1 MSRIKLFIILL
12 ILFPLLRISGQEKIR
27 REKDFRPPSV
37 PLVTHD
43 PYFSIW
49 SPADRLTDSETVHW
63 TGARQPLHC
72 LIRIDGKSWRVM
84 ENDPSRLEPMKQT
97 DLTVFPTRTIY
108 KFANSRVQLTLT
120 FLTPALPNDPDVL
133 SRPVTYLSFKV
144 KSLDGNPHD
153 VQLYFDAGSELV
165 VNNNQQTIQWE
176 QYKVGGLEIAKTGAT
191 EQDYLSQPGDNV
203 RIDWGYAYLA
213 VPGNQK
219 ATISVGKGDAL
230 RNHFIEKGILPQT
243 MIWEKPVKVSDGF
256 ISWAAMW
263 NAGKIDTTSVT
274 HWAMLGYD
282 DIYSIRYFDDD
293 LQAWWKRNGLTMND
307 LLQNAARDFQKLNK
321 ECKQFDKELL
331 TDLEQVGGKK
341 YAQMCA
347 LVYRQSLAAHKL
359 VADKNGMPLFFSKEN
374 FSNGC
379 IGTVDVIYPFSP
391 FSLLFSPMLTKAM
404 LQPLLDYSAS
414 PRWKFPFAP
423 HDMGTYPYATGQVYG
438 GGEDNEENQMPVEE
452 TGNMIIMLAALA
464 QAEGNADFANRHWPV
479 LEKWAQYLP
488 SKGFDPENQLCT
500 DDFAGHLAHNINL
513 SAKAIV
519 AIASY
524 SRLCEMTGRKA
535 DAINYRLKAE
545 NMVKE
550 WVKLSAEDNHTR
562 LAFDKPGTWSQKYN
576 LVWDKLLNLNLFP
589 DEVVKKEIEFY
600 KTVQAEYGL
609 PLDSR
614 ERYTKND
621 WITWTATLSDNRED
635 FKEIFNPIWKY
646 ADETP
651 DRVPL
656 SDWYIVDNAQKVG
669 FQARSVVGGFFVK
682 MLDDETIWKKWVSK
696 GTNISGSWAPLN
708 MLKLG
713 KTFLPTAKEQ
723 NLVWKITTEK
733 PLENWMNPGFDDSAW
748 QSDTAAFGSPGYGIV
763 KTVWE
768 SENIWIRKE
777 FIVKDLND
785 NGLALLILYNDE
797 AEVFINGKQVGS
809 YAGALSNHR
818 VVKLGAMKNYLQL
831 GKNLI
836 AIHCRWTANMQA
848 IDAGLAE
855 YALKE
860 GQGK

>member
-1 MSRIKLFIILL
+1 MSKIKRFIILL
-12 ILFPLLRISGQEKIR
+12 IILPVLNVSGQEKNR
-27 REKDFRPPSV
+27 KEKNFRPPAV

-49 SPADRLTDSETVHW
+49 SPADRLTDRETVHW

-84 ENDPSRLEPMKQT
+84 GSEPSRLEPMKQT
-97 DLTVFPTRTIY
+97 DLTVFPTRTTY
-108 KFANSRVQLTLT
+108 KFANSQVQLTLT
-120 FLTPALPNDPDVL
+120 FLTPALPDDPDVL

-144 KSLDGNPHD
+144 KSRDHNPHD
-153 VQLYFDAGSELV
+153 VQLYFDASSELV
-165 VNNNQQTIQWE
+165 VNNAEQSIQWE
-176 QYKVGGLEIAKTGAT
+176 QYKTGDLEIAKTGTVA
-191 EQDYLSQPGDNV
+191 QDYLSQPGDNV

-213 VPGNQK
+213 VPGNQN
-219 ATISVGKGDAL
+219 AVLSVGKGDAL
-230 RNHFIEKGILPQT
+230 RNHFVENGFLPPT
-243 MIWEKPVKVSDGF
+243 TTWEKPVKVNDGF
-256 ISWAAMW
+256 FSSAAMW
-263 NAGKIDTTSVT
+263 NSGKIDSTGVS
-274 HWAMLGYD
+274 HWLMIAYD

-293 LQAWWKRNGLTMND
+293 LQAWWKRNGSTMND
-307 LLQNAARDFQKLNK
+307 LLGIAAKDFNTLLSR
-321 ECKQFDKELL
+321 CKSFDEELL
-331 TDLEQVGGKK
+331 NDLNQLGGKK

-391 FSLLFSPMLTKAM
+391 FALLFSPMLTKAM

-438 GGEDNEENQMPVEE
+438 GGEDSEENQMPVEE

-464 QAEGNADFANRHWPV
+464 QAEGNAGFANSHWPV
-479 LEKWAQYLP
+479 IEKWAEYLL

-519 AIASY
+519 AIASFA
-524 SRLCEMTGRKA
+524 RLCEMTGRK
-535 DAINYRLKAE
+535 DLSKKFRLKAE
-545 NMVKE
+545 TMAKD
-550 WVKLSAEDNHTR
+550 WIRLSAENDHTL

-576 LVWDKLLNLNLFP
+576 LVWDKLLHLNLFP
-589 DEVVKKEIEFY
+589 GEVFKKEIEFY

-614 ERYTKND
+614 ERYSKND
-621 WITWTATLSDNRED
+621 WITWTATLADNKED
-635 FKEIFNPIWKY
+635 FKEIFHPVYKY

-656 SDWYIVDNAQKVG
+656 SDWYNVDNAQKVG
-669 FQARSVVGGFFVK
+669 FQARSVVGGFFIK
-682 MLDDETIWKKWVSK
+682 MLDDETVWKKWVNK
-696 GTNISGSWAPLN
+696 GTNISGKWAPLN

-713 KTFLPTAKEQ
+713 KTILPTAKEQ
-723 NLVWKITTEK
+723 KLVWKITTEK
-733 PLENWMNPGFDDSAW
+733 PSEKWMNTGFDDSSW
-748 QSDTAAFGSPGYGIV
+748 QGDTTAFGSPGYGIV

-768 SENIWIRKE
+768 SENIWIRNEFDVKE
-777 FIVKDLND
+777 LND

-797 AEVFINGKQVGS
+797 AEVFINGKLVGS

-818 VVKLGAMKNYLQL
+818 VVKLGAMKNFLQP

-836 AIHCRWTANMQA
+836 AIHGRWTANMQA
-848 IDAGLAE
+848 VDAGLSE
-855 YALKE
+855 YELKD
-860 GQGK
+860 GQDK

>member
-1 MSRIKLFIILL
+1 MSRIRLFIILL
-12 ILFPLLRISGQEKIR
+12 ILFPVLAVSGQEKNHK
-27 REKDFRPPSV
+27 EKSFRPPAV

-49 SPADRLTDSETVHW
+49 SPADRLTDRETVHW

-84 ENDPSRLEPMKQT
+84 GNDPSRLEPLKQT
-97 DLTVFPTRTIY
+97 DLTLFPTRTIY
-108 KFANSRVQLTLT
+108 KFANSQVQLTLA
-120 FLTPALPNDPDVL
+120 FLTPALPDDPDVL
-133 SRPVTYLSFKV
+133 SRPVTYIAFKI
-144 KSLDGNPHD
+144 KSLDGNHHD
-153 VQLYFDAGSELV
+153 VQLYFDASSELV
-165 VNNNQQTIQWE
+165 VNNTQQTITWE
-176 QYKVGGLEIAKTGAT
+176 QYKAGNLEIVKTGTVA
-191 EQDYLSQPGDNV
+191 QDYLSQPGDNV
-203 RIDWGYAYLA
+203 RIDWGYLYLA
-213 VPGNQK
+213 VPGKQK
-219 ATISVGKGDAL
+219 AAISVGKGGAL
-230 RNHFIEKGILPQT
+230 RNQFAENGSLAQT
-243 MIWEKPVKVSDGF
+243 ISWEKPVKVSDGF
-256 ISWAAMW
+256 ISSAAMW
-263 NAGKIDTTSVT
+263 NAGKIDTTGVS

-307 LLQNAARDFQKLNK
+307 LLQNAAGDFQKLNK
-321 ECKQFDKELL
+321 ECKQFDKDLL

-341 YAQMCA
+341 YAEMCA
-347 LVYRQSLAAHKL
+347 LVYRQALAAHKL

-452 TGNMIIMLAALA
+452 TGNMIIMLTALA
-464 QAEGNADFANRHWPV
+464 QAEGNADFANNHWPV
-479 LEKWAQYLP
+479 LEKWADYLL

-524 SRLCEMTGRKA
+524 SRLCEMTGRNA
-535 DAINYRLKAE
+535 DAKNYRSKAE
-545 NMVKE
+545 TMVKE
-550 WVKLSAEDNHTR
+550 WVKLSAGNNHTL

-589 DEVVKKEIEFY
+589 TEVFRKEIEFY
-600 KTVQAEYGL
+600 KTVQAEFGL

-621 WITWTATLSDNRED
+621 WITWTATLADNKDD
-635 FKEIFNPIWKY
+635 FREIFNPVWKF

-651 DRVPL
+651 DRIPL
-656 SDWYIVDNAQKVG
+656 SDWYIVDNAQQVG
-669 FQARSVVGGFFVK
+669 FQARSVVGGFFIK
-682 MLDDETIWKKWVSK
+682 MLDDENLWKKWVSR
-696 GTNISGSWAPLN
+696 GTNISGNWAPLN
-708 MLKLG
+708 LLKLG
-713 KTFLPTAKEQ
+713 KTILPTAKEQ
-723 NLVWKITTEK
+723 HLVWKNTTEK
-733 PLENWMNPGFDDSAW
+733 PSENWMNIGFEDSSW
-748 QSDTAAFGSPGYGIV
+748 KSDTAAFGSPGYGIV

-777 FIVKDLND
+777 FYVKTLNES
-785 NGLALLILYNDE
+785 GLALLVLYNDD
-797 AEVFINGKQVGS
+797 AEIFINGKLVGS

-818 VVKLGAMKNYLQL
+818 VVKLGAMKNYLQE

-848 IDAGLAE
+848 VDAGLSE
-855 YALKE
+855 YELKE
-860 GQGK
+860 GQ